1 MAAWQPRGLLLAAG
15 AGRRMGTPKGLLRMP
30 DGTPWV
36 ERGVRALLDGGCL
49 GVTVVVGAA
58 AEQVAALV
66 PDLPGTDTA
75 YAAQWSTG
83 MAASLVAGLTRALL
97 PNCYGVDGSNCGEVN
112 EGVTAAVVLLVD
124 LPDVG
129 PDVVARVLA
138 AGGAGPAALTR
149 ATYGSRPGHPVVLG
163 RDHWAAVI
171 AEGGGDTGAKA
182 YLGRAGALLVE
193 CGDLATGRDVDR
205 PEGQHRTNGPR

>member
-1 MAAWQPRGLLLAAG
+1 MAAWRPHGLLLAAG
-15 AGRRMGTPKGLLRMP
+15 AGQRMGRPKGLLHMP

-36 ERGVRALLDGGCL
+36 DRGVRALLDGGCL

-66 PDLPGTDTA
+66 PDLPRTGTT

-83 MAASLVAGLTRALL
+83 MAASLTAGLTALRGNA
-97 PNCYGVDGSNCGEVN
+97 PAQTGEA
-112 EGVTAAVVLLVD
+112 TSAAVVLLVD

-149 ATYGSRPGHPVVLG
+149 AAYGNRPGHPVVIG
-163 RDHWAAVI
+163 RDHWEAVI
-171 AEGGGDTGAKA
+171 AEGDGDTGAKA
-182 YLGRAGALLVE
+182 YLARAGALLVE

-205 PEGQHRTNGPR
+205 PEGQGRTSSG

>member
-1 MAAWQPRGLLLAAG
+1 M
-15 AGRRMGTPKGLLRMP
+15 
-30 DGTPWV
+30 
-36 ERGVRALLDGGCL
+36 
-49 GVTVVVGAA
+49 TVVVGAE
-58 AEQVAALV
+58 AEQVAALI
-66 PDLPGTDTA
+66 PDLPGTGTA

-83 MAASLVAGLTRALL
+83 MAASLTAGLARLQL
-97 PNCYGVDGSNCGEVN
+97 HNCYGVDGSNCGEVN
-112 EGVTAAVVLLVD
+112 GGVTAAVVLLVD

-149 ATYGSRPGHPVVLG
+149 ATYGGRPGHPVVIG
-163 RDHWAAVI
+163 RDHWDAVI
-171 AEGGGDTGAKA
+171 AEGDGDTGAKA

-205 PEGQHRTNGPR
+205 PEGQGRTSSRRQ